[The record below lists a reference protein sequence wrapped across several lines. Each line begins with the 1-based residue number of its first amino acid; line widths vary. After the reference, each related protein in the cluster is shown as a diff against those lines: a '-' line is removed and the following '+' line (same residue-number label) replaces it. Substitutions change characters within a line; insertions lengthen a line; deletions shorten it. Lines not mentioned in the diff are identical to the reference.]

1 MCRIWSETI
10 TSEDCLTYS
19 IQEDSESTCMYTIA
33 ANKSSRQKRKLFF
46 NKIQKMSF
54 KQQQQQSLMV
64 NSTINQIPSESKLT
78 ANLSCNELSQKNFS
92 FCNLTHTR
100 LNFHLAGFIDIDN
113 GSTFNLNNDLT
124 KHFQFNVHWL
134 NNKNLN
140 FTLASEAFFQE
151 IKRNLSNSSD
161 SININNN
168 NNEQLVNSNNNNNET
183 NDQDDHD
190 LISNENKNNIET
202 GLIYET
208 SKNLLLTQQQDQRL
222 DKIIKDWYS
231 SQDLLYC
238 INPVDGSILIW
249 MIDWLDEHMPGT
261 YRQPQVSF
269 HAKLPNT
276 MPVGDAFS
284 LTNSIFLFTQKIKK
298 SNNKTTSGYDFANI
312 LVNMVSKHSNGTLNQ
327 WRLQFQENTKFQ
339 SLVNVTH
346 LSRVCGHRFRVSDIS
361 SHPILP
367 FLLTNSINDTK
378 SNSANITNNN
388 NSNKDF
394 EPDSSLLEKSMIEK
408 NENFFKNNTL
418 NENQRDLL
426 QKMKKRKLKEKFQ
439 KGLIIWGVEPVGP
452 LSISGGIYE
461 LARVDSCKENAF
473 ENIAWFPCFLPSFTL
488 GTASSS
494 PSTLFVSSD
503 SSCIT
508 IYQAVFDARTLLHDL
523 KQKNMQQKGGI
534 DYKKGV
540 STSSSMFSI
549 TTDIPYDNFNVISIQ
564 STARPGCIIELD
576 KLVDSNENWS
586 KADLFHVYQEDLIKN
601 LNKTTTTTAGGG
613 VGSKSNKYQ
622 NTTHQFNETYYLVLL
637 EKNENENFELVE
649 LVHMWKINV
658 SSAPVSFS
666 ER

>member
-1 MCRIWSETI
+1 M
-10 TSEDCLTYS
+10 
-19 IQEDSESTCMYTIA
+19 
-33 ANKSSRQKRKLFF
+33 
-46 NKIQKMSF
+46 
-54 KQQQQQSLMV
+54 
-64 NSTINQIPSESKLT
+64 
-78 ANLSCNELSQKNFS
+78 
-92 FCNLTHTR
+92 
-100 LNFHLAGFIDIDN
+100 
-113 GSTFNLNNDLT
+113 NLNSELT
-124 KHFQFNVHWL
+124 KSFQFHVHWL

-140 FTLASEAFFQE
+140 FTLASEAFFNE
-151 IKRNLSNSSD
+151 IKKSLSRDEIIATTND
-161 SININNN
+161 
-168 NNEQLVNSNNNNNET
+168 ET
-183 NDQDDHD
+183 NSDETHNPNIIIEQPD
-190 LISNENKNNIET
+190 LND
-202 GLIYET
+202 T
-208 SKNLLLTQQQDQRL
+208 SKNLLLNQDQDQRL

-238 INPVDGSILIW
+238 INPIDGSILIW
-249 MIDWLDEHMPGT
+249 LIDWLDEHMPGT

-284 LTNSIFLFTQKIKK
+284 LTNSVFLYSQKMKK
-298 SNNKTTSGYDFANI
+298 NI
-312 LVNMVSKHSNGTLNQ
+312 LKTIDSNEKLNQIDLYLMGVVVNMVSKHSNGTLNL
-327 WRLQFQENTKFQ
+327 WRLQFQESSKYQ

-378 SNSANITNNN
+378 NNN
-388 NSNKDF
+388 DNVHTKDPN
-394 EPDSSLLEKSMIEK
+394 ESSLEKSMIEK
-408 NENFFKNNTL
+408 NESFFKSNNL
-418 NENQRDLL
+418 NENQRDLI

-461 LARVDSCKENAF
+461 LARVDSSKENAF

-503 SSCIT
+503 CSCIT

-523 KQKNMQQKGGI
+523 KQKQKP
-534 DYKKGV
+534 DYKK
-540 STSSSMFSI
+540 TISSSSSTFSI
-549 TTDIPYDNFNVISIQ
+549 TTDIPFDNFNVISIQ

-586 KADLFHVYQEDLIKN
+586 KADLFHVYQEDLIHNVKRN
-601 LNKTTTTTAGGG
+601 PI
-613 VGSKSNKYQ
+613 VKSNDSKYQ

-637 EKNENENFELVE
+637 EKNENENFELIE
-649 LVHMWKINV
+649 MVHMWKINV
-658 SSAPVSFS
+658 SSAPISFADK
-666 ER
+666 

>member
-1 MCRIWSETI
+1 VCRIWSETI

-54 KQQQQQSLMV
+54 KQQQQQQQQQSLMV

-168 NNEQLVNSNNNNNET
+168 NNNEQLVNSNNNNNET

-190 LISNENKNNIET
+190 LISNENRNNIET

-378 SNSANITNNN
+378 SNSVNITNNNN

-622 NTTHQFNETYYLVLL
+622 NTTDNYF
-637 EKNENENFELVE
+637 KRRD
-649 LVHMWKINV
+649 
-658 SSAPVSFS
+658 P
-666 ER
+666 

>member
-1 MCRIWSETI
+1 
-10 TSEDCLTYS
+10 
-19 IQEDSESTCMYTIA
+19 MYTTA
-33 ANKSSRQKRKLFF
+33 VNKSSRQKRKLFF

-54 KQQQQQSLMV
+54 KQHQHQQQQSLMV
-64 NSTINQIPSESKLT
+64 NSTLNQIPSESKLT

-168 NNEQLVNSNNNNNET
+168 NSDSNNNNNNNET
-183 NDQDDHD
+183 NHDQDDHD
-190 LISNENKNNIET
+190 LILNNENKNNNHNIET

-298 SNNKTTSGYDFANI
+298 SNNKTTTTSSSSGGYDFANI

-367 FLLTNSINDTK
+367 FLLTNSINDQTK
-378 SNSANITNNN
+378 SNNSNSANTTHNNN
-388 NSNKDF
+388 NNNNNKDF

-523 KQKNMQQKGGI
+523 KQKNMQQKGAGI
-534 DYKKGV
+534 DHKKGI

-601 LNKTTTTTAGGG
+601 LNKTTTTTTTTATAEG

-637 EKNENENFELVE
+637 EKSENENFELVE